1 MLSSEKGIIICEKR
15 NKRRIIYH
23 QFVEFN
29 LLAKASNDERKVYT
43 IKDFQNDDIGKT
55 KMKKKSVD
63 DERWSNSI
71 EHTYIHM
78 AHRR

>member
-1 MLSSEKGIIICEKR
+1 
-15 NKRRIIYH
+15 
-23 QFVEFN
+23 
-29 LLAKASNDERKVYT
+29 
-43 IKDFQNDDIGKT
+43 
-55 KMKKKSVD
+55 MKKKSVD